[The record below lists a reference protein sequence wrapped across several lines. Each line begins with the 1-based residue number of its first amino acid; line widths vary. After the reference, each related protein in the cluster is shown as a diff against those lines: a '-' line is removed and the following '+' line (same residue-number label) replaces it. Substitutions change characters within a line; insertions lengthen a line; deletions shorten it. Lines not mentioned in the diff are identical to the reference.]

1 VPLET
6 PDHIVDVWYRA
17 WKVALD
23 DPGVKQRL
31 QALGF
36 VIHAS
41 TPAQFDK
48 VLKDAEKRFA
58 EVIAAAGIKGE

>member
-1 VPLET
+1 
-6 PDHIVDVWYRA
+6 
-17 WKVALD
+17 
-23 DPGVKQRL
+23 
-31 QALGF
+31 LGF